1 MMRVLGLLM
10 FAAAIPFFIALL
22 SSQPRSRRYLWPLI
36 GLIPFIIGLA
46 KLDVSI
52 MSWAYWP
59 GYVKGMIVSLLDAL
73 AIAIL
78 VTTRRRPEMGVLLPM
93 YILYLV
99 GSSVAIA
106 FATTPLASFFFAWQL
121 GRAILVF
128 AAVVI
133 VAAQPRGPQAIV
145 DGLALGALV
154 EAGFTLWQRAH
165 GVIQATGTMGHQN
178 LLGMAMHFAL
188 FPCLAMVL
196 SGDRRVLPKLG
207 VAASAVAIA
216 LTGSRGSTGLAGMG
230 AVALLLLSLVRRPT
244 PFKLKAVS
252 GGIVLLLIAAPVA
265 YLNLQ
270 KRFAAAPIIGGEEE
284 RAAFER
290 AAWAIWTDRPMGI
303 GANQYVVVSNAEGYA
318 ERAGVIWNSG
328 SRAAN
333 VHNAYLLI
341 ASETGWLGITTFLAL
356 LLTAIVVAARS
367 AWGRPR
373 GWPGELSLG
382 VLVALSVV
390 ALHNLYEWVFV
401 TYVVQ
406 YLLAIALG
414 LMVGARHQQV
424 TASAKP
430 RADHAPPA
438 RRPRVLL
445 ARDAALANAA
455 PSDAMAEHASKGRPP
470 RQG

>member
-1 MMRVLGLLM
+1 MMQIIGL
-10 FAAAIPFFIALL
+10 AAFLACIPLFIALL
-22 SSQPRSRRYLWPLI
+22 RMRRRSQQRLWLLI
-36 GLIPFIIGLA
+36 GLIPFVIASA

-78 VTTRRRPEMGVLLPM
+78 VTTRRRPAMGVLLPL
-93 YILYLV
+93 YVLYLV

-106 FATTPLASFFFAWQL
+106 FAATPIASFFFAWQL

-133 VAAQPRGPQAIV
+133 VAAQPRGPQAII

-165 GVIQATGTMGHQN
+165 GVIQASGTMGHQN

-196 SGDRRVLPKLG
+196 AGDRRLLPKLG

-216 LTGSRGSTGLAGMG
+216 LTGSRAATGLAGAG
-230 AVALLLLSLVRRPT
+230 AIMLLLLSLVRRPT
-244 PFKLKAVS
+244 PFKWKAV
-252 GGIVLLLIAAPVA
+252 GGGVALLLIAAPVA

-270 KRFAAAPIIGGEEE
+270 KRFAAAPITGGDEE

-290 AAWAIWTDRPMGI
+290 AAWMIWTDHPMGI
-303 GANQYVVVSNAEGYA
+303 GANQYVVISNTGGYA

-333 VHNAYLLI
+333 VHNTYLLI
-341 ASETGWLGITTFLAL
+341 ASETGWLGIMTFLIL
-356 LLTAIVVAARS
+356 LLTAIIVAARS

-373 GWPGELSLG
+373 GWPGELGLG
-382 VLVALSVV
+382 VLVALAVV

-401 TYVVQ
+401 TFIIQ
-406 YLLAIALG
+406 YLFAITLG
-414 LMVGARHQQV
+414 LVVGARHQQA

-430 RADHAPPA
+430 RADYTSAA
-438 RRPRVLL
+438 RRPRILL

-455 PSDAMAEHASKGRPP
+455 SSDAMTDGANEDRSL
-470 RQG
+470 RQD